1 MHKKIIENAL
11 SLLDQERAAYF
22 GSIANSLEEDNRI
35 NDSSNIIY
43 SVLKDIMVEL
53 PIYLDKKIYCVASR
67 LYEYQLSPHK
77 VGFI

>member
-22 GSIANSLEEDNRI
+22 GSIANSLEEDTRI

-53 PIYLDKKIYCVASR
+53 PIYLDKKNLLRC
-67 LYEYQLSPHK
+67 
-77 VGFI
+77 F